1 MGDKKNQSKFQ
12 TGIYQHY
19 KGGKYQVL
27 FTAKDKVKNKEV
39 VIYKDLDEEN
49 YYTRT
54 LSNFTEA
61 IKQDGKKVNRF
72 ELLKTSDLESW
83 EERYKRAIADYQ
95 NLLKQTSQEKAS
107 YYKYALEDFILEI
120 LPVYENLQ
128 MSIKSLNEEQANNP
142 WVEGVKYVI
151 KQFKQILESQGVKNI
166 EVEGKPFDPQ
176 TMEAVKE
183 DNNDK
188 NNNTNKEEV
197 EGICKKEVKPG
208 YMLHDKVIVPA
219 KVIVK

>member
-1 MGDKKNQSKFQ
+1 MVEKKKEAKFIP
-12 TGIYQHY
+12 GIYKHY

-27 FTAKDKVKNKEV
+27 FIAHDKERNHETVVYKE
-39 VIYKDLDEEN
+39 LDNEK
-49 YYTRT
+49 YYTRS
-54 LSNFTEA
+54 LKNFTA
-61 IKQDGKKVNRF
+61 VIKEDKKKINRF
-72 ELLKTSDLESW
+72 EFIQAVSPESW

-95 NLLKQTSQEKAS
+95 NLLKETSKEKVN

-120 LPVYENLQ
+120 LPVYDNLR

-151 KQFKQILESQGVKNI
+151 KQFEQILENHGVKQI
-166 EVEGKPFDPQ
+166 EVVGKPFDHQ
-176 TMEAVKE
+176 TMEAISDDSSKDS
-183 DNNDK
+183 DNI
-188 NNNTNKEEV
+188 

-208 YMLHDKVIVPA
+208 YKLHDKVIIPA